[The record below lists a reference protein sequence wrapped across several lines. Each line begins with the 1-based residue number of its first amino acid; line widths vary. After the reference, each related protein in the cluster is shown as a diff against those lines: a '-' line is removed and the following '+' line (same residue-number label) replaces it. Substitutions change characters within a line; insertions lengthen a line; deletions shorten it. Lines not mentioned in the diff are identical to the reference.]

1 MISVFLLLEKLSIVI
16 LKLLCA
22 YYRIKPIIML
32 MLLETRT
39 LSMDEK
45 KYNIK
50 EKSCNLKLELKYRF

>member
-1 MISVFLLLEKLSIVI
+1 
-16 LKLLCA
+16 
-22 YYRIKPIIML
+22 ML

-50 EKSCNLKLELKYRF
+50 EKSCNLKLELKYQF

>member
-1 MISVFLLLEKLSIVI
+1 MISVFLLLGKLSIVI

-22 YYRIKPIIML
+22 YYRIKRIIML

-39 LSMDEK
+39 FSIDEK

-50 EKSCNLKLELKYRF
+50 EKSCNLKLELKYQF